1 MPGRFDERGPVYRV
15 ELVDDLARLLD
26 HRLLVLARG
35 HGRRLEGRD
44 VRRLADRIGEEAHRN
59 ALALRRIALD
69 GLLRETAHLDLGLH
83 RGIPLQPG
91 YRHQVH
97 IVKSQFRKLR
107 NLGLDKQRG
116 HCRVKTAGQIIQR
129 HLNDVLPH
137 LLRIVGIVR
146 QRLCVG
152 DHDEDPLE
160 FARVLQLHATAQ
172 RAYVMAQMEPTGGSV
187 ARQYDFFHNAKILQ
201 YATRTRP
208 SGGDANRC
216 VCAGNGLPG
225 EEFSPEN
232 SDKHT
237 KNRISGLKKLSHII
251 FFYIFAS
258 ANSSTL

>member
-1 MPGRFDERGPVYRV
+1 M
-15 ELVDDLARLLD
+15 DDLARLLD

-83 RGIPLQPG
+83 RRVALQPLHG
-91 YRHQVH
+91 
-97 IVKSQFRKLR
+97 
-107 NLGLDKQRG
+107 D
-116 HCRVKTAGQIIQR
+116 QIHVVERQLAQLR
-129 HLNDVLPH
+129 HLRLDEERRLLGIEAARKVIERHFDDVLPH